1 MDNSYIKNNLEQIF
15 ESFKEMI
22 KVETVVGQAVHIG
35 DAILVPFVDVT
46 FGFGT
51 GGLNGK
57 TENGR
62 NSLGSGGGARL
73 EPAAI
78 LVIKGDRVEMF
89 SIKKDGYQASAF
101 EKLIAMA
108 PEIID
113 KMKKDKYIYIHDEDE
128 GDTDGK
134 RRKVILALLLI
145 IVILN

>member
-1 MDNSYIKNNLEQIF
+1 MDNSNIKNNLEQIF
-15 ESFKEMI
+15 ESFREMI

-57 TENGR
+57 TDNGR
-62 NSLGSGGGARL
+62 DSIGSGGGARL

-89 SIKKDGYQASAF
+89 SIKKGGYQASAF

-113 KMKKDKYIYIHDEDE
+113 KMKKDKYIYIHDDAEDE
-128 GDTDGK
+128 SSEK
-134 RRKVILALLLI
+134 EEK
-145 IVILN
+145 

>member
-1 MDNSYIKNNLEQIF
+1 MDNSNIKNNLEQIF
-15 ESFKEMI
+15 ESFREMI

-57 TENGR
+57 TDNGR
-62 NSLGSGGGARL
+62 NSIGSGGGARL

-113 KMKKDKYIYIHDEDE
+113 KMKKDKYIYIHDDEDDDE
-128 GDTDGK
+128 TGEK
-134 RRKVILALLLI
+134 EEK
-145 IVILN
+145 

>member
-1 MDNSYIKNNLEQIF
+1 MDTTNIKNNLEEIF

-22 KVETVVGQAVHIG
+22 RVETVVGQPVHIG

-46 FGFGT
+46 FGFGS
-51 GGLNGK
+51 GGMNGK

-62 NSLGSGGGARL
+62 SSAGSGGGAKM
-73 EPAAI
+73 EPTAI

-113 KMKKDKYIYIHDEDE
+113 KLKKEKYIYIHDNDDDPADDE
-128 GDTDGK
+128 E
-134 RRKVILALLLI
+134 
-145 IVILN
+145 

>member
-46 FGFGT
+46 FGFGS
-51 GGLNGK
+51 
-57 TENGR
+57 GR
-62 NSLGSGGGARL
+62 SSAGSGGGAKM

-113 KMKKDKYIYIHDEDE
+113 KMKKDKYIYIHDDEEDKAE
-128 GDTDGK
+128 GDDEK
-134 RRKVILALLLI
+134 A
-145 IVILN
+145 

>member
-35 DAILVPFVDVT
+35 AAILVPFVDVT

-128 GDTDGK
+128 GDTAEK
-134 RRKVILALLLI
+134 EEK
-145 IVILN
+145 

>member
-1 MDNSYIKNNLEQIF
+1 MDNSYIKNNLESIF

-22 KVETVVGQAVHIG
+22 RVETVVGEAVHIG

-46 FGFGT
+46 FGFGS
-51 GGLNGK
+51 GGY
-57 TENGR
+57 
-62 NSLGSGGGARL
+62 NSKDTAGSQTAGSGGGAKL

-108 PEIID
+108 PEIIE
-113 KMKKDKYIYIHDEDE
+113 KMKKDKYIYIKDDD
-128 GDTDGK
+128 DTTVNNKADK
-134 RRKVILALLLI
+134 
-145 IVILN
+145 

>member
-1 MDNSYIKNNLEQIF
+1 MDNSNIKNNLEQIF
-15 ESFKEMI
+15 ESFREMI

-57 TENGR
+57 TDSGR
-62 NSLGSGGGARL
+62 DSIGSGGGARL

-89 SIKKDGYQASAF
+89 SIKKGGYQASAF

-113 KMKKDKYIYIHDEDE
+113 KMKKDKYIYIHDDAEDGSPE
-128 GDTDGK
+128 K
-134 RRKVILALLLI
+134 EEK
-145 IVILN
+145 

>member
-1 MDNSYIKNNLEQIF
+1 MDNSNIKNNLEQIF
-15 ESFKEMI
+15 ESFREMI

-89 SIKKDGYQASAF
+89 SIKKGGYQASAF

-113 KMKKDKYIYIHDEDE
+113 KMKKDKYIYIHDDAEDE
-128 GDTDGK
+128 SPEK
-134 RRKVILALLLI
+134 EEK
-145 IVILN
+145 

>member
-35 DAILVPFVDVT
+35 DAILIPFVDVT
-46 FGFGT
+46 FGFGS
-51 GGLNGK
+51 GGVNGK

-62 NSLGSGGGARL
+62 SSAGSGGGAKM

-113 KMKKDKYIYIHDEDE
+113 KMKRTITFIFTTMKKTKQKATTKKPDSVQVVLY
-128 GDTDGK
+128 
-134 RRKVILALLLI
+134 R
-145 IVILN
+145 

>member
-1 MDNSYIKNNLEQIF
+1 MDNSNIKNNLEQIF
-15 ESFKEMI
+15 ESFREMI
-22 KVETVVGQAVHIG
+22 KVETVFGQAVHIG

-46 FGFGT
+46 FGFGS

-57 TENGR
+57 TDNGS
-62 NSLGSGGGARL
+62 NSIGSGGGARL

-89 SIKKDGYQASAF
+89 SIKKGGYQASAF

-113 KMKKDKYIYIHDEDE
+113 KMKKDKYIYIHDDAEEE
-128 GDTDGK
+128 GPAK
-134 RRKVILALLLI
+134 EEK
-145 IVILN
+145 

>member
-35 DAILVPFVDVT
+35 DAIVVPFVDVT

-128 GDTDGK
+128 GDTAEK
-134 RRKVILALLLI
+134 EEK
-145 IVILN
+145 

>member
-62 NSLGSGGGARL
+62 NSLGSVGGARL

-128 GDTDGK
+128 GDTAEK
-134 RRKVILALLLI
+134 EEK
-145 IVILN
+145 

>member
-57 TENGR
+57 TDNGR
-62 NSLGSGGGARL
+62 DSIGSGGGARL

-89 SIKKDGYQASAF
+89 SIKKGGYQASAF

-113 KMKKDKYIYIHDEDE
+113 KMKKDKYIYIHDDAEDE
-128 GDTDGK
+128 SPEK
-134 RRKVILALLLI
+134 EEK
-145 IVILN
+145 

>member
-1 MDNSYIKNNLEQIF
+1 MDNSNIKNNLEQIF
-15 ESFKEMI
+15 ESFREMI

-46 FGFGT
+46 FGFGS

-57 TENGR
+57 TDNGS
-62 NSLGSGGGARL
+62 NSIGSGGGARL

-89 SIKKDGYQASAF
+89 SIKKGGYQASAF

-113 KMKKDKYIYIHDEDE
+113 KMKKDKYIYIHDDAEEE
-128 GDTDGK
+128 GPAK
-134 RRKVILALLLI
+134 EEK
-145 IVILN
+145 